1 MSVKKR
7 LIPKICIYR
16 DVQTGRIK
24 AAVTKNYADR
34 VTVGQPSSLLR
45 IFEANLV
52 DEIIVVNID
61 PYKISI
67 SETCDLIADLSKEL
81 MTPLTVGGGLNSID
95 DASRLFELGIEKVN
109 FSFNM
114 GNQNLILDI
123 VNKYG
128 QQAINVSIN
137 YAHDSL
143 AYPVDKKCVPISGIS
158 NSVSKAIN
166 SGAGE
171 ILLLSLDRDG
181 CRSGLDLDTLLVMF
195 ESYKGIP
202 FLIGCGAGS
211 ASDFIDAFRSG
222 ASGVV
227 ASTYFSK
234 LDHNPLQLRSIIRN
248 AGIDIR

>member
-24 AAVTKNYADR
+24 AAVTKNYKNL
-34 VTVGQPSSLLR
+34 VSVGQPSSLLR
-45 IFEANLV
+45 IFDANLV

-61 PYKISI
+61 PDKISI
-67 SETCDLIADLSKEL
+67 TETCDLISDLSKEL

-95 DASRLFELGIEKVN
+95 DASRLFALGIEKVN
-109 FSFNM
+109 FSFNVM
-114 GNQNLILDI
+114 NQNLIFEI
-123 VNKYG
+123 ANKYG
-128 QQAINVSIN
+128 QQAINLSIN
-137 YAHDSL
+137 YANDSL
-143 AYPVDKKCVPISGIS
+143 AYTVDKKCVPIFDVS
-158 NSVSKAIN
+158 NSVNKAIN

-171 ILLLSLDRDG
+171 VLLLSLDRDG
-181 CRSGLDLDTLLVMF
+181 CRNGLDLDTLLVLF
-195 ESYKGIP
+195 ELYKGIP

-211 ASDFIDAFRSG
+211 ASHFIDAFRSG

-234 LDHNPLQLRSIIRN
+234 LDQNPLQLRSIVKN